1 MKIFSK
7 TKLSVRKLIEKLG
20 PWTFRLI
27 MKNVLTKSLRSAG
40 SLRGKQYKKIKAV
53 GSRPPVL
60 YGFCKVHRAIVD
72 VSPLF
77 KSILSAI

>member
-1 MKIFSK
+1 
-7 TKLSVRKLIEKLG
+7 
-20 PWTFRLI
+20 

-40 SLRGKQYKKIKAV
+40 SLSGKQYKKIKAV

-77 KSILSAI
+77 KPILSAI

>member
-40 SLRGKQYKKIKAV
+40 SLSGKQYKKIKAV
-53 GSRPPVL
+53 GSR
-60 YGFCKVHRAIVD
+60 HRAIVD
-72 VSPLF
+72 VSPLI
-77 KSILSAI
+77 KPILSAI